1 MRIRVV
7 RNFGVYKE
15 GQVFDWADGMARLLV
30 ARGMIEPI
38 PEPAPEPAQPPPK
51 PPVVEEAAAQPD
63 VERAVDRHTRR
74 PRK

>member
-38 PEPAPEPAQPPPK
+38 PEPAQPMPRPA
-51 PPVVEEAAAQPD
+51 VVEEAAAQPD
-63 VERAVDRHTRR
+63 VERAVERHTRR

>member
-15 GQVFDWADGMARLLV
+15 GQEFDWSDGMARLLV

-38 PEPAPEPAQPPPK
+38 PAAATPAPK

>member
-15 GQVFDWADGMARLLV
+15 GQEFDWSDGMARLLV

-38 PEPAPEPAQPPPK
+38 PEPAKPMPK
-51 PPVVEEAAAQPD
+51 PPVVEEAARQPE
-63 VERAVDRHTRR
+63 VERAVDRQTRR

>member
-15 GQVFDWADGMARLLV
+15 GQEFDWSDGMARLLV

-38 PEPAPEPAQPPPK
+38 PEPAKPATQ
-51 PPVVEEAAAQPD
+51 PPVVEEAARQPE
-63 VERAVDRHTRR
+63 VERAVDRQTRR

>member
-30 ARGMIEPI
+30 ARGMIEPL
-38 PEPAPEPAQPPPK
+38 PEPAQPMPR

-63 VERAVDRHTRR
+63 VERAVERHIRR

>member
-15 GQVFDWADGMARLLV
+15 GQEFDWSDGMARLLV

-38 PEPAPEPAQPPPK
+38 PEPVQPMPK
-51 PPVVEEAAAQPD
+51 PPVVEEAAGQPD
-63 VERAVDRHTRR
+63 VERAVERHTRR